1 MLNQIERCCRY
12 AERFGRH
19 VIVDTSY
26 KEARTF
32 RSPFC
37 KYFVS
42 KQDGLELSN
51 VIPEAELNSMDVIPA
66 VLQGRISSYE
76 LQHDPVLRCR
86 LDKLTRVPLTFDF
99 SMDYDEEIVLHHQFG
114 GGRLAIAAL
123 QRLRL
128 HDSLN
133 DAFSERLQMLP
144 PDYHAVHVRH
154 TDIKIDYVECLS
166 GLAAHGIRDL
176 FVATDNADV
185 LAEFRRVMA
194 GTSVHSFSEL
204 PQNDGKPIHKAPPWD
219 IAESRNRDAILD
231 LLTLAAA
238 RHLTIPGATGANP
251 KVRSGF
257 GGLAEG
263 LHKNRP
269 ELRELIGRSD
279 VLAILEKSGLNRP
292 GIAGG
297 SNS

>member
-12 AERFGRH
+12 AERFGRR

-26 KEARTF
+26 KGARTF
-32 RSPFC
+32 RSPFY

-42 KQDGLELSN
+42 MQEGLELRN
-51 VIPEAELNSMDVIPA
+51 AIPEAELNSMDVIPA
-66 VLQGRISSYE
+66 VLKGRINNYD

-86 LDKLTRVPLTFDF
+86 LDKLSRVPLTFDF
-99 SMDYDEEIVLHHQFG
+99 SLDYDEDIVLHHQFG

-133 DAFSERLQMLP
+133 DAFAERLQMLP

-154 TDIKIDYVECLS
+154 TDIKIDYAECLS
-166 GLAAHGIRDL
+166 NLAARGIRDL

-185 LAEFRRVMA
+185 LAEFRNDMTGA
-194 GTSVHSFSEL
+194 FVHSFSEL
-204 PQNDGKPIHKAPPWD
+204 PQNDGKPIHLAPPWD

-257 GGLAEG
+257 GVLAEG
-263 LHKNRP
+263 LQKNKP
-269 ELRELIGRSD
+269 VLRKLIGRLD
-279 VLAILEKSGLNRP
+279 VLAILERP
-292 GIAGG
+292 SSPDTKPVSA
-297 SNS
+297 